1 MQSSENGKN
10 IILSFVLL
18 NFNNVDYTIPCID
31 SIHKIV
37 TVPHEIIVVDNAST
51 DDSIDRLSRI
61 EDIKLVKNTTN
72 RGFCAGNNDGARI
85 AKGKYIVI
93 LNNDTLLKDPNIN
106 RLPDVLAQ
114 HGKYDVIGG
123 KVVGMEG
130 EIQSSGGYEPTILDL
145 FMQFAVLYY
154 KKIDFP
160 WVRQMDWSDD
170 SIKEVDW
177 ASGCFFAM
185 RLDTYME
192 MGGFDEKIFIYIDEV
207 ELHKRARGMGGRVF
221 IFPEFVINHYGQIS
235 WGSSHYV
242 GLRHNYNSATY
253 FLEKNYSLIHK
264 TLFILAVKTVNL
276 FYLPVF
282 SILHLITLGKNA
294 KFKKKLQFCLTILT
308 A

>member
-1 MQSSENGKN
+1 MKQTDRDT
-10 IILSFVLL
+10 IHLSFVLL
-18 NFNNVDYTIPCID
+18 NFNNVDYTIPCIR
-31 SIHKIV
+31 SIQD
-37 TVPHEIIVVDNAST
+37 TVKVPFEIIVVDNAST
-51 DDSIDRLSRI
+51 DESIDKLSRI
-61 EDIKLVKNTTN
+61 EEIKFVKNSIN
-72 RGFCAGNNDGARI
+72 RGFCAGNNDGAKM
-85 AKGKYIVI
+85 AEGKYIVI

-123 KVVGMEG
+123 KIVGMAG

-145 FMQFAVLYY
+145 FMQFAILYY
-154 KKIDFP
+154 KKVDFP
-160 WVRQMDWSDD
+160 WVKRMDWSDD

-207 ELHKRARGMGGRVF
+207 DLHKRAREKGGKVF
-221 IFPEFVINHYGQIS
+221 IFPEFVIHHYGQIS
-235 WGSSHYV
+235 WGSSHHV

-253 FLEKNYSLIHK
+253 FLEKNYSLLHK
-264 TLFILAVKTVNL
+264 ALFILSVKAVNL
-276 FYLPVF
+276 IYLPIF
-282 SILHLITLGKNA
+282 FTLKLLTFGNNE
-294 KFKKKLQFCLTILT
+294 KFNKKLQFCLTILT

>member
-1 MQSSENGKN
+1 MNTASDETK
-10 IILSFVLL
+10 IVLSFILL
-18 NFNNVDYTIPCID
+18 NYNNVDYTIPCID
-31 SIHKIV
+31 SIHNIV
-37 TVPHEIIVVDNAST
+37 TVTHEIIVVDNAST
-51 DDSIDRLSRI
+51 DDSVERLSRV
-61 EDIKLVKNTTN
+61 EEIKFVRNTVN
-72 RGFCAGNNDGARI
+72 RGFTGGNNDGARV
-85 AKGKYIVI
+85 AEGKYIVI

-106 RLPDVLAQ
+106 RLPDVLAR

-145 FMQFAVLYY
+145 FMQFAILYY

-160 WVRQMDWSDD
+160 WMKEIDWSDD

-207 ELHKRARGMGGRVF
+207 ELHKRARGMGGKVF
-221 IFPEFVINHYGQIS
+221 IFPEFVIHHYGQIS
-235 WGSSHYV
+235 WGSNHHV
-242 GLRHNYNSATY
+242 GLRHNYNSAAY
-253 FLEKNYSLIHK
+253 FLEKSYSVLHR
-264 TLFILAVKTVNL
+264 TLFVLSVKAVNL
-276 FYLPVF
+276 IYLPVF
-282 SILHLITLGKNA
+282 SILCLITLGRNA
-294 KFKKKLQFCLTILT
+294 KINKKLQFCLTILS